1 MTDTDNTIAPVTA
14 DAKETRTFE
23 APESTGRYSLRAR
36 SEPPAKPQAT
46 QQKRKSASKSESG
59 EAKKPRKAT
68 SKKSKGKGKKA
79 KGTKAAEEEEEEVE
93 IEKEESEESEVS
105 GGDKDKKAGDHKLP
119 EEHNKE
125 LVQAEKKEHTAE
137 LHTHLH
143 IIEKGQI
150 YFFYRP
156 RVEEDS
162 ASSEKDVQRLYVVL
176 RPFEHEGIHPK
187 NKLIIFG
194 KKHLPNVPKRER
206 EWAFVDLVSKDV
218 ADISSV
224 LEADTY
230 HTKTLGE
237 RHLAA
242 ARPAGEGLYSI
253 IKHKEHTHLV
263 YVLEMPEKLGDVQH
277 SFNIEQEG
285 SFILAVKNPYAAGAF
300 TRSAHPV
307 HYPQR
312 IKDLLGTN
320 KWSPAK
326 DHELLEHEGA
336 ELFFAGASD
345 DLHEEFGELGDNL
358 EKQAE
363 AISHKLTTSKI
374 FEELRMH
381 RQGHPIQPLT
391 KGEWK

>member
-1 MTDTDNTIAPVTA
+1 MTDTDNTIAPVTS
-14 DAKETRTFE
+14 DVKETKTFE

-36 SEPPAKPQAT
+36 SEPQAT
-46 QQKRKSASKSESG
+46 QQKRKSATKSESG

-79 KGTKAAEEEEEEVE
+79 KGKKAAEEEEDDVE
-93 IEKEESEESEVS
+93 IEKEETEATEEN
-105 GGDKDKKAGDHKLP
+105 GGHEAKKTEDHKLP
-119 EEHNKE
+119 EEQNKE
-125 LVQAEKKEHTAE
+125 LVQAEKKEHIAE

-187 NKLIIFG
+187 NKLIMFG
-194 KKHLPNVPKRER
+194 KKHLPNIPKRER

-218 ADISSV
+218 ADISSA

-253 IKHKEHTHLV
+253 IKHKDHTHLA
-263 YVLEMPEKLGDVQH
+263 YVLEMPEQLGDVQN

-285 SFILAVKNPYAAGAF
+285 SFILAVKNPYAPGAF
-300 TRSAHPV
+300 VRSAHPV
-307 HYPQR
+307 QSHNILR
-312 IKDLLGTN
+312 I
-320 KWSPAK
+320 
-326 DHELLEHEGA
+326 
-336 ELFFAGASD
+336 
-345 DLHEEFGELGDNL
+345 
-358 EKQAE
+358 
-363 AISHKLTTSKI
+363 
-374 FEELRMH
+374 
-381 RQGHPIQPLT
+381 
-391 KGEWK
+391 